1 MQTQVFH
8 IVTFGCQMNIND
20 SGWLSRALTDRGFTE
35 GSLDSA
41 SIVIVNTCSVREKPE
56 LKVRSMLGRIRQ
68 ETENNPG
75 VIVAVIGCVAQQ
87 LGTELFSYSP
97 QVRLVSGP
105 DGLSRIFNP
114 PPQKKS
120 VSLISRSTTRSVRKQ
135 AAVEFLRQPS

>member
-20 SGWLSRALTDRGFTE
+20 SGWLSRALTARGFTE

-68 ETENNPG
+68 ETGNNPG

-87 LGTELFSYSP
+87 LGAELFSYSS

-105 DGLSRIFNP
+105 S
-114 PPQKKS
+114 
-120 VSLISRSTTRSVRKQ
+120 
-135 AAVEFLRQPS
+135 